1 MASSNDSCRDGY
13 SAIKGGARCPT
24 LSDLLA
30 DDVREYFLR
39 ESDCDHESSNSSTGG
54 RLPQSRE
61 EGHPFRHSVRS
72 SKLTQPYSYLSAS
85 SESDAESI
93 DSGGVG
99 KSSSTSS
106 SSLFQGVTHTM
117 TSDTLTSGGGWSNC
131 SSEEYNSNHKC
142 HDSFVCVK
150 SALQNYSRQYID
162 NEAPELLIDK
172 CNPSYSGEN
181 INERSGS
188 TLLNKSNNRGIY
200 LDSSDT
206 TSLNSENHQYQQHD
220 VHKMYMYHRQKHI
233 QQTPIYQNI
242 DVSDKLV
249 RFHHSLE
256 LKQDSERNSLLGNGS
271 GCGTYSSINT
281 SQSATETICASS
293 RRTGKYKPMNRR
305 LGGPGSAPLRLDD
318 AIEVIQEKMNTILL
332 QLELFISN
340 MPSLV
345 GSLALAWCSL
355 GVDWFKVRM
364 QEYYEK

>member
-1 MASSNDSCRDGY
+1 MASSNSCRDGY
-13 SAIKGGARCPT
+13 AIKGGARCPT

-39 ESDCDHESSNSSTGG
+39 ESDCDHESSNSGTGG

-61 EGHPFRHSVRS
+61 EGHPFRHSMRS

-162 NEAPELLIDK
+162 NEDPELLIDK

-206 TSLNSENHQYQQHD
+206 TSLNYENHQYQQHD
-220 VHKMYMYHRQKHI
+220 EHEMYMYHRQKHN

-271 GCGTYSSINT
+271 GYGTYSSMNT
-281 SQSATETICASS
+281 SQSATETICTSS
-293 RRTGKYKPMNRR
+293 RRTGNCKPVNRR
-305 LGGPGSAPLRLDD
+305 LGGPGSVPLRLDD

-364 QEYYEK
+364 QECYEI